1 MSRKSAT
8 TRRPAIAAFH
18 ASASESL
25 PSVAEIA
32 VVSSV
37 LKVTGRAPLWSTSAR
52 SFASVSEPMPVIWA
66 PFEPPIPFGYCSKSI
81 DGHDLIWRS
90 STIAKCWN
98 ELPGSPWPPVML
110 WRARPRSASRFVI
123 SPNLSPPLSVN
134 CIVTI
139 GSPVVVSKSC
149 RVPASFRS
157 APVISGT
164 TLFGSALSG
173 S

>member
-1 MSRKSAT
+1 M
-8 TRRPAIAAFH
+8 
-18 ASASESL
+18 
-25 PSVAEIA
+25 
-32 VVSSV
+32 
-37 LKVTGRAPLWSTSAR
+37 
-52 SFASVSEPMPVIWA
+52 IWA

-98 ELPGSPWPPVML
+98 ESCGSPWPPVML
-110 WRARPRSASRFVI
+110 CCARPRSASRFVI
-123 SPNLSPPLSVN
+123 SPNLSPPSSVN

-164 TLFGSALSG
+164 TLLGSALSG